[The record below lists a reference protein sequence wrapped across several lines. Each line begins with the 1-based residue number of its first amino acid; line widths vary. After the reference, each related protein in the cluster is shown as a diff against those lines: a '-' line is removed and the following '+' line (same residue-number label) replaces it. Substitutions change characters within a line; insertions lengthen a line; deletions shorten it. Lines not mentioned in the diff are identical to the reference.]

1 MDDIMFEN
9 KISDLDVTLGEPE
22 PDEYYQD
29 YMRERQLAEAEFMDG
44 ELMQDKRLFEIMG
57 NARSGMWNL
66 SSEKLRRVVRSS
78 GYRSLP
84 KEIKSLLGLLEAYEA
99 ILQESKR
106 NNPDPVML
114 TNVLFGIQAAC
125 QDAAMISRNDDMD
138 NLIQGIV
145 SDSGRLLSGVYD
157 MKQDSAY
164 IPTAEAKNLKGGHAD
179 KQTQLEF
186 NKANMVEDE
195 SSQTYEVSDDGFS
208 QYKIMSYAT
217 AATMARQNEYN
228 PTTKSETSKKGHIY
242 ASQKDGQ
249 AIGYVNTPNASSINA
264 YLRGETPEQ
273 IEGNIQRFNPGF
285 RLKDNWESGI
295 KETIQSMDKA
305 AEQNQLDDNYKFYRM
320 LRAEYVSSALG
331 LGDYIVNGT
340 EIRPDVVL
348 AIQKKAGTVIEDKS
362 YMSVGFNA
370 DVQFAGS
377 PIMLTLLCD
386 KGTRVFATENLPES
400 ELILGRNTSYMI
412 VGARW
417 YGNKKKNVPVS
428 ARNGMQ
434 KYSGLEIF
442 AKVLGNGEEPEK
454 LERYDSV
461 RDELEASGKVIGKEN
476 SLGFQQFLGTL
487 DNVEHALDASVAA
500 DNYDT
505 EYAKIGKAYQQIF
518 AKGQDYLNTHKWTF
532 SLQGRRRKEKV
543 WEAIMLCTRDYRILQ
558 DRGMDIL
565 AGNVR
570 KTWRMLLHTYN
581 GKAISDSKV
590 TKEAVQATLE
600 ELSDVI
606 AGDDRIMSA
615 EQFEAYIKRANG
627 TDDIPSDIDELLM
640 FMKAYE
646 RNTAAHQAD
655 AARNNVLGIKSV
667 QLLGEKCK
675 EVRKHYNSHGNV
687 YKAIVTLEQQTAR
700 RIRQLAAIDDT
711 QVIMGQIDGSTSQDT
726 HARHVTAAGEFSEYG
741 YLTNQEAK
749 GMAEKNKYNQ
759 GDYIRQLYGKYK
771 GEWFDGEGRDY
782 GYIRTDKSFKINQHL
797 RENRKLNKPQ
807 TEEERRLQTT
817 IHNLQNASQINE
829 IPRKIRVHR
838 MLNVPYLEY
847 QLGISG
853 ELLNDLDGNQQEIM
867 RQINK
872 KSGTIVRED
881 GFMCVGYNVDFM
893 FSQAQLML
901 TLLCDAGTK
910 CMATLNYGESELIF
924 GRGTKYMI
932 IGAIA
937 HGNEHMNV
945 PISNIENMDD
955 NDVLQNPESGVY
967 QGLEI
972 IVKVIP

>member
-1 MDDIMFEN
+1 MDDVMVEN
-9 KISDLDVTLGEPE
+9 KISDLDVAL
-22 PDEYYQD
+22 DEFGLDEDYQD
-29 YMRERQLAEAEFMDG
+29 YMRERQIAEAEFMDG
-44 ELMQDKRLFEIMG
+44 ELTQAKRLFEIMG
-57 NARSGMWNL
+57 SARSGMWNL

-99 ILQESKR
+99 ILQESRR

-145 SDSGRLLSGVYD
+145 SDSGRLLAGVYD

-164 IPTAEAKNLKGGHAD
+164 IPTAEAVNLKGGHAD
-179 KQTQLEF
+179 KQAQIEF
-186 NKANMVEDE
+186 SSANRVTDK
-195 SSQTYEVSDDGFS
+195 SKQNYEVLDDGFS

-217 AATMARQNEYN
+217 AEAMAKQNVYN
-228 PTTKSETSKKGHIY
+228 ISSDSEISKNEHIY
-242 ASQKDGQ
+242 MTQTHGREF
-249 AIGYVNTPNASSINA
+249 GYINTSNASSINA
-264 YLRGETPEQ
+264 YLRGESPEQ
-273 IEGNIQRFNPGF
+273 IEQNIQRFKPDF
-285 RLKDNWESGI
+285 RFEDNWEGEI
-295 KETIQSMDKA
+295 KKTIQDMDNA

-320 LRAEYVSSALG
+320 LRSEYVSSVLG
-331 LGDYIVNGT
+331 LGEYIENGT
-340 EIRPDVVL
+340 EIRPDVVFE
-348 AIQKKAGTVIEDKS
+348 IQKKAGTVITDKS

-370 DVQFAGS
+370 DIQFAGS

-386 KGTRVFATENLPES
+386 KGTKVFATDNLPES

-417 YGNKKKNVPVS
+417 YGEKKKNVPVS
-428 ARNGMQ
+428 ADNGMQ

-442 AKVLGNGEEPEK
+442 AKVLGTGEEPEE
-454 LERYDSV
+454 LERYDTI
-461 RDELEASGKVIGKEN
+461 RDELKTSEKLGGKEN

-487 DNVEHALDASVAA
+487 DNVENALDASVDT
-500 DNYDT
+500 DNYEA
-505 EYAKIGKAYQQIF
+505 EYAKISKAYQQIF
-518 AKGQDYLNTHKWTF
+518 AKGQDYLSTHKMTF
-532 SLQGRRRKEKV
+532 SMQGKSRKAKV
-543 WEAIMLCTRDYRILQ
+543 REAIMLCKRDYGILQ
-558 DRGMDIL
+558 TRGMDIL
-565 AGNVR
+565 AGNAR

-590 TKEAVQATLE
+590 TKKAVRTTLE
-600 ELSDVI
+600 ELSNVI

-646 RNTAAHQAD
+646 RNTAARQAD
-655 AARNNVLGIKSV
+655 ATRNNVLGIKSV

-675 EVRKHYNSHGNV
+675 EVRNHYSSHGNV

-711 QVIMGQIDGSTSQDT
+711 QVIMGQIDGTTTQDA
-726 HARHVTAAGEFSEYG
+726 HAWHVTAAGEFSEYG

-749 GMAEKNKYNQ
+749 EMAEGNKYNQ
-759 GDYIRQLYGKYK
+759 GDYIRQLYGRYK

-782 GYIRTDKSFKINQHL
+782 GYIRTEKSFKINQYL
-797 RENRKLNKPQ
+797 REKRKLSKPQ
-807 TEEERRLQTT
+807 TEEEGRLQTT

-853 ELLNDLDGNQQEIM
+853 ELLNNLDRNQQEIM

-945 PISNIENMDD
+945 PISNIVNMDD
-955 NDVLQNPESGVY
+955 LDELQNPESGVY
-967 QGLEI
+967 GGLEI